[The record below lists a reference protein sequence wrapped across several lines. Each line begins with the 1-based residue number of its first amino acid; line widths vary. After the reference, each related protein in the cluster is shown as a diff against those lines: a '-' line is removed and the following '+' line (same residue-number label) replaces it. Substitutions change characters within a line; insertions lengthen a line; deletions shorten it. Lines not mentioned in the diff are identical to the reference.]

1 MCRPLPVGRYFLF
14 RETNK
19 MKRFLPGTAALAALC
34 LSIPA
39 SAADLPARVNKAP
52 PALVSPAYDWSGF
65 YLGVSAGYTFGDD
78 EDITTTGQAAANIT
92 NVAIGARPGRVR
104 LERDGFIGGGQMGY
118 NWQVSPNW
126 VFGLEA
132 DISYVDVRRDV
143 TVVGIS
149 AAGAPLNNTF
159 RTRMDYLGTVRGRI
173 GYAWDRTLI
182 YATGGLAYAEIEN
195 SVNFFGPAGQLQ
207 FTGNNRR
214 TEAGYTVGAGIEHAF
229 APNWTVKAEYLFYDL
244 RDNTVNVAVIP
255 GSNGAGTGYN
265 SRFENDGH
273 IVRAGLNYK
282 FGGPGPGMRW

>member
-1 MCRPLPVGRYFLF
+1 
-14 RETNK
+14 
-19 MKRFLPGTAALAALC
+19 MKRFLPGTGALAALC

-39 SAADLPARVNKAP
+39 FAADLPARVTKA
-52 PALVSPAYDWSGF
+52 PALVSPAYNWSGF
-65 YLGVSAGYTFGDD
+65 YLGVNAGYTFGEDD
-78 EDITTTGQAAANIT
+78 DITTTGQAAGNIL

-104 LERDGFIGGGQMGY
+104 LDRDGFIGGGQMGY

-132 DISYVDVRRDV
+132 DISYVDIRRDV
-143 TVVGIS
+143 AVIGTTG
-149 AAGAPLNNTF
+149 LNNIF

-173 GYAWDRTLI
+173 GYAWDRTLL

-195 SVNFFGPAGQLQ
+195 SANFFGPLGQLQ
-207 FTGNNRR
+207 FTGNNSR
-214 TEAGYTVGAGIEHAF
+214 TETGYAVGGGIEHAF

-255 GSNGAGTGYN
+255 NSGGGGTGYN
-265 SRFENDGH
+265 SRFDNDGH

>member
-1 MCRPLPVGRYFLF
+1 
-14 RETNK
+14 
-19 MKRFLPGTAALAALC
+19 MKRFLPGTGALAALC

-39 SAADLPARVNKAP
+39 FAADLPARVTKEP
-52 PALVSPAYDWSGF
+52 PVPVSPAYNWSGF
-65 YLGVSAGYTFGDD
+65 YLGVSAGYTFGEDD
-78 EDITTTGQAAANIT
+78 DITTTGQAAVNVN

-104 LERDGFIGGGQMGY
+104 LDRDGFIGGGQMGY

-159 RTRMDYLGTVRGRI
+159 RTRMEYLGTVRGRI
-173 GYAWDRTLI
+173 GYAWDRTLL

-207 FTGNNRR
+207 FTGNDRR

-244 RDNTVNVAVIP
+244 RDHTVNVAVIP
-255 GSNGAGTGYN
+255 GSGGLGTGYN
-265 SRFENDGH
+265 SRFDNH

>member
-1 MCRPLPVGRYFLF
+1 
-14 RETNK
+14 
-19 MKRFLPGTAALAALC
+19 MKRFLPGTGALAALC

-39 SAADLPARVNKAP
+39 FAADLPARVTKAP
-52 PALVSPAYDWSGF
+52 PALVSPAYNWSGF
-65 YLGVSAGYTFGDD
+65 YLGVSAGYTFAED
-78 EDITTTGQAAANIT
+78 EDITTTGQAAGNIN

-104 LERDGFIGGGQMGY
+104 LDRDGFIGGGQMGY

-132 DISYVDVRRDV
+132 DISYVDIRRDV
-143 TVVGIS
+143 AVIGTTG
-149 AAGAPLNNTF
+149 LNNIF

-173 GYAWDRTLI
+173 GYAWDRTLL

-195 SVNFFGPAGQLQ
+195 SVNFFGPLGQLQ
-207 FTGNNRR
+207 FTGNNSR
-214 TEAGYTVGAGIEHAF
+214 TETGYAVGGGIEHAF

-244 RDNTVNVAVIP
+244 GDNTVNVAVIP
-255 GSNGAGTGYN
+255 NSGGGGTGYN

-273 IVRAGLNYK
+273 IVRVGLNYK